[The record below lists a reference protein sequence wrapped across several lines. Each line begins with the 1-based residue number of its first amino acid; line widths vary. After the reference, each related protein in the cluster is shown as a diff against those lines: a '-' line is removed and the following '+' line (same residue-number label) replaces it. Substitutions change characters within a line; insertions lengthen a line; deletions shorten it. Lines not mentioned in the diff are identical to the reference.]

1 MSISDSSAHPALDPG
16 DAVIYGPQIDR
27 DLGITDRGR
36 RKMIARKVIPAPDGY
51 FAGKA
56 FWRASRYAAFKAEL
70 LAGKITQNRRPG
82 LPLTSTRSLS
92 PGSRSPASLA

>member
-1 MSISDSSAHPALDPG
+1 MSTTQQSTHSALNPD

-36 RKMIARKVIPAPDGY
+36 RKMISRGVLPPPDGY
-51 FAGKA
+51 LGGRA

-70 LAGKITQNRRPG
+70 FGGKHGQQRRPG
-82 LPLTSTRSLS
+82 AA
-92 PGSRSPASLA
+92 PAQAA